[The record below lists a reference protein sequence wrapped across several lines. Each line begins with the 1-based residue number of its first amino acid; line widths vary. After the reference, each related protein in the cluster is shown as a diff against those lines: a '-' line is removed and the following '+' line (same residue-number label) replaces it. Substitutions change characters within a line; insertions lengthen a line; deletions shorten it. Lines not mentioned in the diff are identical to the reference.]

1 MKKRGCSE
9 KDEFV
14 IVRGN
19 TMSEGTQEMRQE
31 KIEYFLAQAQQY
43 HFTREY
49 SKAMEF
55 YIRAGLLGDKG
66 AIRGVCEKLHN
77 GYGMSYNEE
86 ELFRCM
92 LTGAKQYGILEAMRK
107 LARCYE
113 SGIGTE
119 KNQEFADFWLEKSG
133 LSLRIDD
140 EE

>member
-55 YIRAGLLGDKG
+55 YIPC
-66 AIRGVCEKLHN
+66 IS
-77 GYGMSYNEE
+77 SYMQFSKKKVPKIVEIIS
-86 ELFRCM
+86 LIH
-92 LTGAKQYGILEAMRK
+92 LTQYNLQ
-107 LARCYE
+107 L
-113 SGIGTE
+113 
-119 KNQEFADFWLEKSG
+119 
-133 LSLRIDD
+133 
-140 EE
+140 